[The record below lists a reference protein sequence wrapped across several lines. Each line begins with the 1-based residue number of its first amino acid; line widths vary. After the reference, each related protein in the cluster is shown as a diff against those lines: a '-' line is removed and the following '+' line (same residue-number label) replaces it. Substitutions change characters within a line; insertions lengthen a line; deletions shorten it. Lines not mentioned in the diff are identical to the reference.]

1 MKTFSPAIGKKA
13 MTVFQEA
20 YPTNPKAMYF
30 LGMPNF
36 VESAFNI
43 MKGFMKDKMKGRLH
57 VRLFCSILQYLDLF
71 HNFHYFF
78 KKINRDFVDFLFK
91 NYTINKNSKTSN

>member
-1 MKTFSPAIGKKA
+1 

-20 YPTNPKAMYF
+20 YPANPKAMYF

-57 VRLFCSILQYLDLF
+57 VRFFCVTVYCVTLQFLD
-71 HNFHYFF
+71 FF
-78 KKINRDFVDFLFK
+78 FISFIISLK
-91 NYTINKNSKTSN
+91 N

>member
-57 VRLFCSILQYLDLF
+57 VRLFCSILQSFTIFIISLKKLIEILLI
-71 HNFHYFF
+71 FF
-78 KKINRDFVDFLFK
+78 SKLILPIKIAKLQIF
-91 NYTINKNSKTSN
+91 

>member
-20 YPTNPKAMYF
+20 YPANPKAMYF

-57 VRLFCSILQYLDLF
+57 VRFLRNLWTFCS
-71 HNFHYFF
+71 
-78 KKINRDFVDFLFK
+78 
-91 NYTINKNSKTSN
+91 